1 MPSIVTRE
9 DRARPIRLIPIFWT
23 TTQRNEED
31 DKKSDRHHDD
41 LTDAGD
47 IRIVAGH
54 MRKILFLLILLLLS
68 ACQKS
73 EEDQLAE
80 LGYLQEDIVL
90 IQGLSEENKGLFL
103 NEMNETALSYLQVSL
118 YSSPFFIKEKEETYL
133 KYLNTYSDTREMIE
147 IVNTLRY
154 KELFTDI
161 VPTDMSKGDLI
172 LVNKYHI
179 LSSDYEP
186 EDLVQIESD
195 YGSGRLRE
203 KAYEAYKKLC
213 DKARE
218 EGYPLRVVSSYRS
231 YAYQE
236 GLYNKYLGRDSKENV
251 DTYSARPGHSEHQTG
266 MAIDVSLPGVSLDD
280 FGKTEA
286 ARWLNEHC
294 MEYGFIVRYPKD
306 KIGITGY
313 IEEPWHIRYL
323 GVDIAKDVYA
333 KGITYDEYYA
343 CYIE

>member
-1 MPSIVTRE
+1 
-9 DRARPIRLIPIFWT
+9 
-23 TTQRNEED
+23 
-31 DKKSDRHHDD
+31 
-41 LTDAGD
+41 
-47 IRIVAGH
+47 
-54 MRKILFLLILLLLS
+54 MRKIMLLVILLLLS

-80 LGYLQEDIVL
+80 LGYLEEDIAL
-90 IQGLSEENKGLFL
+90 IQGLKEENRELFL
-103 NEMNETALSYLQVSL
+103 SEMNETALSYLQVDSFKEENMKEYLSFDGILEKELVVDLINRGILTEQNKDKIVSL

-133 KYLNTYSDTREMIE
+133 KYLNAYSDTREMIE

-154 KELFTDI
+154 KKLFTDI
-161 VPTDMSKGDLI
+161 VSTDMSKGDLI

-203 KAYEAYKKLC
+203 KVYEAYKSLC